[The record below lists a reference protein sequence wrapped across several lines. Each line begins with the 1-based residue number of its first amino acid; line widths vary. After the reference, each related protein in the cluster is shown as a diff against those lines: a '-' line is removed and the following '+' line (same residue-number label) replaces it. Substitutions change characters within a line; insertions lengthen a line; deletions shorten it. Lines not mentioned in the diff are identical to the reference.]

1 MIPEILIPGL
11 KNGDLFPKTFTC
23 VGSDISPA
31 LRWGN
36 FSENVVEY
44 ALIMDDPD
52 APSGLFTHWIIYGL
66 KPEMYSLPE
75 NVPKTLNLPFGGIQG
90 KNDFG
95 KMGYGGPCPP
105 RGKPHRYYFR
115 LFGLLT
121 PSGLGKSVT
130 RKEFDK
136 AINGKYSEKAEFML
150 MFSR

>member
-1 MIPEILIPGL
+1 MKRPDGAS
-11 KNGDLFPKTFTC
+11 
-23 VGSDISPA
+23 GSSIISA
-31 LRWGN
+31 YSTT
-36 FSENVVEY
+36 FSEKLPHLNAGEISEPTQVNV
-44 ALIMDDPD
+44 
-52 APSGLFTHWIIYGL
+52 T
-66 KPEMYSLPE
+66 
-75 NVPKTLNLPFGGIQG
+75 KTLNLPFGGIQG

-95 KMGYGGPCPP
+95 KTGYGGPCPP

-121 PSGLGKSVT
+121 PSDLGKSVT